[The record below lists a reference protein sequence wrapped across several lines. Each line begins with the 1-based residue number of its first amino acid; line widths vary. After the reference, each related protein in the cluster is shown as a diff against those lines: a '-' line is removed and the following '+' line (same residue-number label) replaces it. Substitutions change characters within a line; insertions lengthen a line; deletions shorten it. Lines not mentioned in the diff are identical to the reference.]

1 MYHCPS
7 KSRSSDWE
15 VTPLQCHTL
24 QTRSKIHNNT
34 LQSNPE
40 KKHTANTI
48 EFHPE
53 PLRIILS
60 SVTYP
65 QHPATQTCNCCILV
79 VDFSTWNRVKY
90 TEDSWNEAPKTGSK
104 LNGVSHLFHISPVA
118 PPSHHVRP
126 VASVPSLRAAAVVVL
141 RLDGGAGGQQ
151 HLDHLQVAFPSRIR
165 QRPVASGSADDGDTT
180 RKVNGGSC
188 SD

>member
-1 MYHCPS
+1 MFGPPFLNETCITAHQNQDQVIGKSHLCSATHCKPDQRFTITHYNLIL
-7 KSRSSDWE
+7 K
-15 VTPLQCHTL
+15 
-24 QTRSKIHNNT
+24 
-34 LQSNPE
+34 

-141 RLDGGAGGQQ
+141 RLDGGRRRPAAPGPPPGGLSKP
-151 HLDHLQVAFPSRIR
+151 HSPAARRLRLR
-165 QRPVASGSADDGDTT
+165 
-180 RKVNGGSC
+180 
-188 SD
+188 